1 MVQHAAA
8 QITIGG
14 WISRA
19 LVPGLLQVLAKE
31 RASLDWGDRPFT
43 PSTAEELLGE
53 RRIIDG
59 ELVLQLCDPEAR
71 DGRFDTLETYLR
83 KRKIPFDRRTE
94 AGFDAAATL
103 TVFRPEDD
111 LRTFRTDGDTC
122 LVAAEPLWDL
132 YDSLSQLR
140 RQLRR
145 GARGNVRDHFE
156 SLLAAFQQAVPPRPE
171 PLPALEI
178 GRSLG
183 LRSLAAA

>member
-1 MVQHAAA
+1 MAVYTAA

-19 LVPGLLQVLAKE
+19 IVPGLLQALATQ
-31 RASLDWGDRPFT
+31 RAALDWSDVPFT
-43 PSTAEELLGE
+43 PKSAEELLHG
-53 RRIIDG
+53 RRVIDG

-94 AGFDAAATL
+94 AGFDTAPTL
-103 TVFRPEDD
+103 TVYRPEGD

-132 YDSLSQLR
+132 YDSLTQLR

-145 GARGNVRDHFE
+145 GVRGNVRDHFE